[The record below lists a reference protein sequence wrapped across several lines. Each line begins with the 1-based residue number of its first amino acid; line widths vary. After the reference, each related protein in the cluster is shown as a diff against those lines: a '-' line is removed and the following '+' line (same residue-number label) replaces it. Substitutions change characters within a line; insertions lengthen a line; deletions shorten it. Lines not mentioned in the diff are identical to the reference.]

1 MKFSLSQAFTS
12 LMVCILKKYF
22 PNVCVFLSFLCTW
35 VPICT
40 SPHAHSGLQSK
51 WTSTLTFVLRKPFG
65 YVPFLVHC
73 QYLFICCSLMPTT
86 CPGWC
91 SPFFLCWHKKKKKK
105 PSSLFVCLF
114 VLTFSKFVTEVKAPW
129 EQELS
134 VLFTQHSAWHKMDV
148 SECVERMDCW
158 MITWL
163 RAPCRER
170 QRLKNLCIT
179 GPLHVA

>member
-91 SPFFLCWHKKKKKK
+91 SPFFLCWHKKKKKTQLIICMFICAYLFK
-105 PSSLFVCLF
+105 ICHWSQSSMRAGAFCFVHTTQCLAQNGCQWMCWKNG
-114 VLTFSKFVTEVKAPW
+114 LLDDYVTKGS
-129 EQELS
+129 L
-134 VLFTQHSAWHKMDV
+134 
-148 SECVERMDCW
+148 
-158 MITWL
+158 
-163 RAPCRER
+163 
-170 QRLKNLCIT
+170 
-179 GPLHVA
+179 

>member
-91 SPFFLCWHKKKKKK
+91 SPFFLCWHKKKKKN
-105 PSSLFVCLF
+105 PAHYLYVYLCLPFQNLSLKSKLHESRSFLF
-114 VLTFSKFVTEVKAPW
+114 CSHNTVPGTKWMSVNVLKEWIVG
-129 EQELS
+129 
-134 VLFTQHSAWHKMDV
+134 
-148 SECVERMDCW
+148 
-158 MITWL
+158 WL
-163 RAPCRER
+163 RD
-170 QRLKNLCIT
+170 
-179 GPLHVA
+179 